1 MKIDGVV
8 DRGSGAV
15 WNEDVRE
22 ANTTAE
28 EEPLLAAA
36 TVRKA
41 ALHLFVLSVPYRQV
55 HLHPALL
62 KHKKMQ

>member
-1 MKIDGVV
+1 MKIDGFV

-22 ANTTAE
+22 ANTTAKE
-28 EEPLLAAA
+28 ETLLAAA
-36 TVRKA
+36 TVRTVA
-41 ALHLFVLSVPYRQV
+41 VQMFVLSVPCRQV

-62 KHKKMQ
+62 KHKKMR